1 MPRYL
6 RNRSLVFTS
15 SALIAII
22 LLALIVGMSILN
34 FKQSQKAYYEEIQQ
48 VGQALSSQ
56 LQLSHSEIQQ
66 SLQQLQASD
75 RPTSQ
80 ELNNLKQQLDAMVGT
95 ASIANAYMFP
105 TDITERDGKQYL
117 KELQA
122 NQALHDMEMVPG
134 VEYEIPSIVQ
144 GAYAQLFQQGTAL
157 TEPYKDSAGTW
168 VTYLH
173 MIKDDNGRP
182 LAIFGLDL
190 DAAKVQQDQRNMLLY
205 SLGIGFIIAAVLI
218 GALIILARIVL
229 QPLQKL
235 ASVSKLAAD
244 GDLTVNLTVKS
255 KNEIGHTAQAFN
267 HMISSL
273 QQLIKGIQSTSANV
287 TRSASDLQISA
298 EKTTEASQEITESML
313 EVSSGAEMQQKATL
327 ECQTSINEMV
337 IGIRRIAESTQVVA
351 ELASDTTSRASTG
364 EVEIVTMVEQMQKIE
379 VNMSGTVTVL
389 HELQKLNTSIQGI
402 MSFIREIAEQTNLL
416 ALNASIEAA
425 RAGDAGKGFAVVAQ
439 EIHKLAG
446 RSKDSSDQIDLILKG
461 ILTHTEQA
469 VLSIEESVDVAKK
482 GAATSDVAASTFR
495 QIVASIQKVSG
506 QVYEVSAASE
516 QMSASSDQIAASLSQ
531 LGSVASNS
539 SANAGKARSSSEEQ
553 LALMEEVSSLSQ
565 ELRNLALELN
575 QVIQRFQV

>member
-1 MPRYL
+1 MPKFL

-15 SALIAII
+15 STLIAII

-34 FKQSQKAYYEEIQQ
+34 FKQSQSDYYREIQQ
-48 VGQALSSQ
+48 VGQALASQ
-56 LQLSHSEIQQ
+56 IQLHNKEVATT
-66 SLQQLQASD
+66 LGQLKATE

-80 ELNNLKQQLDAMVGT
+80 ELTDLKNQLDAMVGT

-105 TDITERDGKQYL
+105 TDITERDGKQFL

-134 VEYEIPSIVQ
+134 VEYEIPSVVQ

-157 TEPYKDSAGTW
+157 TEPYTDTAGTW
-168 VTYLH
+168 VTYLK
-173 MIKDDNGRP
+173 MIKDDNGQP

-190 DAAKVQQDQRNMLLY
+190 DAAQVQKDQQTMLLS
-205 SLGIGFIIAAVLI
+205 SLGIGFLIAAVLI
-218 GALIILARIVL
+218 AALIILARIVL

-235 ASVSKLAAD
+235 ASVSKLAAE
-244 GDLTVNLTVKS
+244 GDLTVNLAVKS
-255 KNEIGHTAQAFN
+255 RNEIGHTATAFN
-267 HMISSL
+267 HMIGSL
-273 QQLIKGIQSTSANV
+273 QQLIRGIQSTSANV

-313 EVSSGAEMQQKATL
+313 EVSSGAEMQQKATQ
-327 ECQTSINEMV
+327 ECQTSIQEMI
-337 IGIRRIAESTQVVA
+337 IGIRRIAESTQTVA
-351 ELASDTTSRASTG
+351 ELAADTTDRASKG

-379 VNMSGTVTVL
+379 NNMSGTVTVL
-389 HELQKLNTSIQGI
+389 YELQQLNSSIQGI

-425 RAGDAGKGFAVVAQ
+425 RAGEAGKGFAVVAQ

-446 RSKDSSDQIDLILKG
+446 RSKDSSDQIDVILKG

-469 VLSIEESVDVAKK
+469 VTSIEESVDVAKK
-482 GAATSDVAASTFR
+482 GAHTSDVAAETFR
-495 QIVASIQKVSG
+495 QIVLSIQKVSG

-516 QMSASSDQIAASLSQ
+516 QMSASSDQIAASLNQ
-531 LGSVASNS
+531 LGSVASQS
-539 SANAGKARSSSEEQ
+539 STNASKASSSSEEQ

-565 ELRNLALELN
+565 ELRGLALELN
-575 QVIQRFQV
+575 QVIQRFHV